1 MREKAT
7 NEKKRTRI
15 FITKRKEPEY
25 LYINISIHT
34 HTLEM
39 RESATNEKKNKK
51 KYDKVHETPL
61 SQQTKNYDRK
71 KKKNMRRMPG
81 VQR

>member
-39 RESATNEKKNKK
+39 RESATNEKNKK
-51 KYDKVHETPL
+51 KSDKVHETPVATNEKL
-61 SQQTKNYDRK
+61 RQKVK
-71 KKKNMRRMPG
+71 KKNNMRRMPG
-81 VQR
+81 VQH